1 MSGVRDEVLE
11 EWGMAQV
18 CESFKRGLEN
28 LKAVVDSVRPLEMSI
43 TYRQIQKVA
52 SKVRKFAMIASMCM
66 NDANEKALYLNN
78 ELNARIE
85 RIVAEQ
91 AERVR
96 EREAKERE
104 IEKLEQ
110 TIAENNKELERLREE
125 KRRAKEEYENA
136 VRAQNEAEEK
146 LADAKRERDQVR
158 TVGAGLFA
166 IPIFGWIAG
175 AVMVAVSFTT
185 LEENVNAARNV
196 VGTAQAN
203 KDNQKQRVEEKK
215 GAISEFESNLSDNK
229 SEKDSLSRNI
239 SVLNNSI
246 SSLRK
251 QLSDQSDINSRLRK
265 LTAFVST
272 AARRA
277 EVLDDQV
284 KYLYDLTALV
294 KPLQELANHL
304 SMPEA
309 ASFAIRWDGS
319 GISEFATKLKMIA
332 DADASWTNIHV
343 LEHKKGWYL
352 LLYHSN
358 STMSRCSFYTCSS
371 ITFYGVTILVF
382 EHKVVLGHS

>member
-1 MSGVRDEVLE
+1 MSRVRDEVLE

-66 NDANEKALYLNN
+66 NDANEKALYLNE
-78 ELNARIE
+78 ELNARIV

-110 TIAENNKELERLREE
+110 TIAENDKELKRLREE
-125 KRRAKEEYENA
+125 KRRAKEEYKNA
-136 VRAQNEAEEK
+136 VRAQNTAEEK
-146 LADAKRERDQVR
+146 LADAKRERDQV
-158 TVGAGLFA
+158 GAGLLK
-166 IPIFGWIAG
+166 IPIVGWIARR
-175 AVMVAVSFTT
+175 VMVAVSYTT

-196 VGTAQAN
+196 VGNAQAN
-203 KDNQKQRVEEKK
+203 TDNQKQRVEEKK
-215 GAISEFESNLSDNK
+215 GAISEFESKLSDNK
-229 SEKDSLSRNI
+229 SEKESLSRNI
-239 SVLNNSI
+239 SVLDNNI

-251 QLSDQSDINSRLRK
+251 QLSDQSDISSRLRK

-294 KPLQELANHL
+294 KPLQELASHL

-309 ASFAIRWDGS
+309 ASFAITWDGS
-319 GISEFATKLKMIA
+319 GISEFSTKLKMIA

-358 STMSRCSFYTCSS
+358 STMSRCSCF
-371 ITFYGVTILVF
+371 
-382 EHKVVLGHS
+382 